1 MDSILQFLAKLWSG
15 FNSLSSGR
23 KISVIIV
30 ALVTAASI
38 GLMVYL
44 TNQVDYKVLFSN
56 LSAEDA
62 GSIVGKLNEKKI
74 PYKISSSGNAV
85 SVPAEKVSEL
95 RLELAAAGLPQG
107 SGVGF
112 EIFDNKTLGATEF
125 EQQLNYRR
133 ALQGELSRTING
145 LDEIQS
151 SRVHIAL
158 PKDSLFSE
166 QQKKP
171 TASVTLRLKSGKTM
185 RPGQIEGIVHLVA
198 SSIEGMSPEDV
209 MVVDSRGTI
218 LSAAQ
223 NDSNKFS
230 KLTAQQADFQRN
242 TEKELSGR
250 IQSLLENV
258 VGKGNAVVRVT
269 AELDF
274 RVTEKMEESYDA
286 ESPVVR
292 SVQRNTEKTNVVGKA
307 GEVSENP
314 EKEKLDEVINYE
326 INKVVN
332 KTVMPLGDTKK
343 LSIAVL
349 VDGTYKKNEKG
360 EEIYQPRTKNE
371 IDSIE
376 DLVRKAAG
384 VNAQRGDQV
393 VVTNLPF
400 RKVEAEEAESPSL
413 KERVETFTPIFSY
426 IAIAAVIIS
435 ILLFIVR
442 PLITTITKAA
452 PAPVRQLPDA
462 ELPVGI
468 PGETPAEQY
477 ARQVAAEMQSSGARE
492 LTEGDIA
499 REMARADSKQFADI
513 LRNWIK

>member
-1 MDSILQFLAKLWSG
+1 LAKLWAG
-15 FNSLSSGR
+15 FDSLNSGR
-23 KISVIIV
+23 KIMVLAV
-30 ALVTAASI
+30 ALAAAASI

-62 GSIVGKLNEKKI
+62 GAIVGKLNEKKI

-133 ALQGELSRTING
+133 ALQGELARTING

-166 QQKKP
+166 QQKRP
-171 TASVTLRLKSGKTM
+171 TASVTLRLKSGKTI

-198 SSIEGMSPEDV
+198 SSIEGMNPDDV

-218 LSAAQ
+218 LSASQ
-223 NDSNKFS
+223 GDTNKLS
-230 KLTAQQADFQRN
+230 KLTASQVDFQRN

-258 VGKGNAVVRVT
+258 VGKGKAVVRVN

-274 RVTEKMEESYDA
+274 RVTEKTEESYDA
-286 ESPVVR
+286 ESPVMR
-292 SVQRNTEKTNVVGKA
+292 SVQRNSEKTNAVGKT
-307 GEVSENP
+307 GTVSENP
-314 EKEKLDEVINYE
+314 EKEKLDEVVNYE

-332 KTVMPLGDTKK
+332 KTVMPVGDTKK

-360 EEIYQPRTKNE
+360 EEVYQPRAKSE

-384 VNAQRGDQV
+384 INAQRGDQV
-393 VVTNLPF
+393 VVTNMPF
-400 RKVEAEEAESPSL
+400 RKVDADEAESLSL
-413 KERVETFTPIFSY
+413 KERVETLMPIFGY
-426 IAIAAVIIS
+426 IAIAGIIIF

-442 PLITTITKAA
+442 PLVTTIMKE
-452 PAPVRQLPDA
+452 APVPVQQLPGA
-462 ELPVGI
+462 QLPIGL
-468 PGETPAEQY
+468 PEGETQTEQY
-477 ARQVAAEMQSSGARE
+477 ARQVAAETQVSGNRE
-492 LTEGDIA
+492 LTEGEIA

>member
-1 MDSILQFLAKLWSG
+1 MDSILQFLTKLWSG
-15 FNSLSSGR
+15 FAALNPTR
-23 KISVIIV
+23 KIMVAAV
-30 ALVTAASI
+30 ALIAAASI
-38 GLMVYL
+38 GLMIYL

-56 LSAEDA
+56 LSTEDA
-62 GSIVGKLNEKKI
+62 GSIVAKLNEKKI

-85 SVPAEKVSEL
+85 SVPADKVSEL

-107 SGVGF
+107 GGVGF

-133 ALQGELSRTING
+133 ALQGELARTING

-158 PKDSLFSE
+158 PKDSLFTD

-171 TASVTLRLKSGKTM
+171 TASVTLRLKSGKTIKQS
-185 RPGQIEGIVHLVA
+185 QIEGIMHLVA
-198 SSIEGMSPEDV
+198 GSIEGMNPEDV

-218 LSAAQ
+218 LSVKQ

-230 KLTAQQADFQRN
+230 KLTAQQADFQKN
-242 TEKELSGR
+242 TEKELSSR
-250 IQSLLENV
+250 IQSMLENV
-258 VGKGNAVVRVT
+258 VGKDKAVVRVT

-274 RVTEKMEESYDA
+274 RVTEKTEEIYDP
-286 ESPVVR
+286 ESAVVR
-292 SVQRNTEKTNVVGKA
+292 SVQRNSDKVNAVGKT
-307 GEVSENP
+307 GTVSENP
-314 EKEKLDEVINYE
+314 EKEKQDEVINYE

-360 EEIYQPRTKNE
+360 EEIYQPRAKSE
-371 IDSIE
+371 IESIE
-376 DLVRKAAG
+376 DLVRKSAG
-384 VNAQRGDQV
+384 FNAQRGDQV
-393 VVTNLPF
+393 VVTNMPF
-400 RKVEAEEAESPSL
+400 RKADSEEVDTPTL

-426 IAIAAVIIS
+426 IAIAGVIIF
-435 ILLFIVR
+435 ILLFIIR
-442 PLITTITKAA
+442 PLMTTILKSA
-452 PAPVRQLPDA
+452 PQPVHQIPGAQLPPGLPGDA
-462 ELPVGI
+462 QN
-468 PGETPAEQY
+468 EQY
-477 ARQVAAEMQSSGARE
+477 TRQIAAEMQASGGRM
-492 LTEGDIA
+492 LTESEMTK
-499 REMARADSKQFADI
+499 EMARADSKQFADI

>member
-1 MDSILQFLAKLWSG
+1 MDSLFQFLAKLWAG
-15 FNSLSSGR
+15 FDSLSSGR
-23 KISVIIV
+23 KVSVIAV
-30 ALVTAASI
+30 ALITAASI

-44 TNQVDYKVLFSN
+44 TNQIEYRVLFSN

-74 PYKISSSGNAV
+74 PYKISSAGNAV
-85 SVPAEKVSEL
+85 SVPSEKVSEL

-133 ALQGELSRTING
+133 ALQGELARTING

-166 QQKKP
+166 QKKRP
-171 TASVTLRLKSGKTM
+171 TASVTLRLKSGKTI
-185 RPGQIEGIVHLVA
+185 RPAQIEGIVHLVA
-198 SSIEGMSPEDV
+198 SSIEGMNPDDV

-218 LSAAQ
+218 LSAVQ
-223 NDSNKFS
+223 NDSKLS
-230 KLTAQQADFQRN
+230 KLTSSQVDFQRN
-242 TEKELSGR
+242 TEKDLAGR
-250 IQSLLENV
+250 IQSMLENV
-258 VGKGNAVVRVT
+258 VGKGKAVVRVT

-274 RVTEKMEESYDA
+274 RVTEKTEESYDS
-286 ESPVVR
+286 ENPVVR
-292 SVQRNTEKTNVVGKA
+292 SVQRNSDKTNAVLKTGA
-307 GEVSENP
+307 LSENP

-326 INKVVN
+326 INKVTN
-332 KTVMPLGDTKK
+332 KTVMPVGETKK

-349 VDGTYKKNEKG
+349 VDGIYKKNEKG
-360 EEIYQPRTKNE
+360 EEVYQPRTKNE

-376 DLVRKAAG
+376 DLVRKSAG
-384 VNAQRGDQV
+384 INAQRGDQV
-393 VVTNLPF
+393 VVTNMPF
-400 RKVEAEEAESPSL
+400 RKADIEEVESPSI
-413 KERVETFTPIFSY
+413 KERVETFIPIFGY
-426 IAIAAVIIS
+426 IAIAAVIIFV
-435 ILLFIVR
+435 LLFIVR
-442 PLITTITKAA
+442 PLITNITKAS
-452 PAPVRQLPDA
+452 PVPVRQLPGA
-462 ELPVGI
+462 NVALSI
-468 PGETPAEQY
+468 AGETQAEQY
-477 ARQVAAEMQSSGARE
+477 ARQVAAEMHASGGQP
-492 LTEGDIA
+492 LTAAEIA

>member
-1 MDSILQFLAKLWSG
+1 MDSILQFFAKLWAG
-15 FNSLSSGR
+15 FDSLSSSR
-23 KISVIIV
+23 KMSVIIV
-30 ALVTAASI
+30 TLITAASI

-44 TNQVDYKVLFSN
+44 TNQVEYRVLFSN

-74 PYKISSSGNAV
+74 SYKISSSGNAV

-133 ALQGELSRTING
+133 ALQGELARTING

-166 QQKKP
+166 QQKRP
-171 TASVTLRLKSGKTM
+171 TASVTLRLKSGKTI
-185 RPGQIEGIVHLVA
+185 RPAQIEGIVHLVA
-198 SSIEGMSPEDV
+198 SSIEGMNPDDV

-218 LSAAQ
+218 LSAGQ
-223 NDSNKFS
+223 GDTNKLS
-230 KLTAQQADFQRN
+230 KLTASQVDFQRN

-250 IQSLLENV
+250 IQSMLENI
-258 VGKGNAVVRVT
+258 VGKGKAVVRVT

-274 RVTEKMEESYDA
+274 RVTEKTEESYDA
-286 ESPVVR
+286 EAPVVR
-292 SVQRNTEKTNVVGKA
+292 SVQRNSEKTNAVGKT
-307 GEVSENP
+307 GVVSETP
-314 EKEKLDEVINYE
+314 EKEKLDEVVNYE

-332 KTVMPLGDTKK
+332 KTVMPVGDTKK

-360 EEIYQPRTKNE
+360 EEVYQPRTKSE

-376 DLVRKAAG
+376 DLVRKSAG
-384 VNAQRGDQV
+384 INAQRGDQV
-393 VVTNLPF
+393 VVTNMPF
-400 RKVEAEEAESPSL
+400 GKVEAEEAETPSL
-413 KERVETFTPIFSY
+413 KERVETFTPIFGY
-426 IAIAAVIIS
+426 IAIAGLIIF

-442 PLITTITKAA
+442 PLIKTITKAA
-452 PAPVRQLPDA
+452 PVPVRQLSGTQLA
-462 ELPVGI
+462 VSI
-468 PGETPAEQY
+468 PGETQTEQY
-477 ARQVAAEMQSSGARE
+477 ARQVAEEMQGTGGRS
-492 LTEGDIA
+492 LTEAEIA

>member
-1 MDSILQFLAKLWSG
+1 MDSLLKFLTKLWAG
-15 FNSLSSGR
+15 FDSLSSGR
-23 KISVIIV
+23 KISVILV
-30 ALVTAASI
+30 AVVAAASI

-44 TNQVDYKVLFSN
+44 TNQIEYRVLFSN

-74 PYKISSSGNAV
+74 PYKISSTGNAV

-95 RLELAAAGLPQG
+95 RLELATAGLPQG

-133 ALQGELSRTING
+133 ALQGELARTING

-166 QQKKP
+166 QQKRP
-171 TASVTLRLKSGKTM
+171 TASVTLRLKSGKTI

-198 SSIEGMSPEDV
+198 SSIEGMNPDDV

-218 LSAAQ
+218 LSAGQ
-223 NDSNKFS
+223 NDSKLS
-230 KLTAQQADFQRN
+230 KLTSSQVDFQRN
-242 TEKELSGR
+242 TEKDLAGR
-250 IQSLLENV
+250 IQSMLENV
-258 VGKGNAVVRVT
+258 VGKGKAVVRVT

-274 RVTEKMEESYDA
+274 RVTEKTEESYDSEA
-286 ESPVVR
+286 PVVR
-292 SVQRNTEKTNVVGKA
+292 SVQRNSDKTNAVLKTGA
-307 GEVSENP
+307 LSENP
-314 EKEKLDEVINYE
+314 EKEKLDEIINYE
-326 INKVVN
+326 INKVTN
-332 KTVMPLGDTKK
+332 KTVMPVGDTKK

-360 EEIYQPRTKNE
+360 EEVYQPRTKNE

-376 DLVRKAAG
+376 DLVRKSAG
-384 VNAQRGDQV
+384 INAQRGDQV
-393 VVTNLPF
+393 VVTNMPF
-400 RKVEAEEAESPSL
+400 RKADVEEAESPSI
-413 KERVETFTPIFSY
+413 KERVETFIPIFGY
-426 IAIAAVIIS
+426 IAIAGVIIF

-442 PLITTITKAA
+442 PLITNITKAA
-452 PAPVRQLPDA
+452 PVPVRQLPGA
-462 ELPVGI
+462 NVALSI
-468 PGETPAEQY
+468 SGETQAEQY
-477 ARQVAAEMQSSGARE
+477 ARQVAAEMQASSGQP
-492 LTEGDIA
+492 LTATEIA

>member
-1 MDSILQFLAKLWSG
+1 MDSVLQFLAKLWAG
-15 FNSLSSGR
+15 FDALSPTR
-23 KISVIIV
+23 KILAGAV
-30 ALVTAASI
+30 AFAAAASI
-38 GLMVYL
+38 GLMIYL

-62 GSIVGKLNEKKI
+62 GAIVAKLNEQKI
-74 PYKISSSGNAV
+74 PYKLSSSGNAV

-107 SGVGF
+107 GGVGF

-133 ALQGELSRTING
+133 ALQGELARTING

-158 PKDSLFSE
+158 PKDSLFSD

-171 TASVTLRLKSGKTM
+171 TASVTLRLKPGRTM
-185 RPGQIEGIVHLVA
+185 KQPQIEGIMHLVA
-198 SSIEGMSPEDV
+198 SSIEGMNPEDV

-218 LSAAQ
+218 LSTKQ
-223 NDSNKFS
+223 NDSGKFS
-230 KLTAQQADFQRN
+230 KLTAQQTEFQRN
-242 TEKELSGR
+242 TEKDLSNR

-258 VGKGNAVVRVT
+258 VGKGKAVVRVT

-274 RVTEKMEESYDA
+274 RVTEKTEEIFDP
-286 ESPVVR
+286 ESSVVR
-292 SVQRNTEKTNVVGKA
+292 SVQRNSDKVNAVGKS
-307 GEVSENP
+307 GTVSENP

-360 EEIYQPRTKNE
+360 EEVYQPLAKSE
-371 IDSIE
+371 IESIE
-376 DLVRKAAG
+376 DLVRKSAG
-384 VNAQRGDQV
+384 FNAQRGDQV
-393 VVTNLPF
+393 VVTNMPF
-400 RKVEAEEAESPSL
+400 RKIDAEEVETPTL
-413 KERVETFTPIFSY
+413 KERVQTFTPILSY
-426 IAIAAVIIS
+426 ILIVGIIVF

-442 PLITTITKAA
+442 PLITTISKAA
-452 PAPVRQLPDA
+452 PETARQLPGA
-462 ELPVGI
+462 QLPPGL
-468 PGETPAEQY
+468 PGEAQNEQY
-477 ARQVAAEMQSSGARE
+477 ARQIGADMQTPGTRALTESE
-492 LTEGDIA
+492 LT